1 MSLIGVSMLEMR
13 QLIEQACLPDR
24 CEVSCLDG
32 TNLTIRLGQGQSL
45 DEGVTLSRVP
55 LQSLNSC
62 RDLVHLVGQ
71 LHALRDSHPVPLKA
85 IA

>member
-13 QLIEQACLPDR
+13 QMIEQACLPDR
-24 CEVSCLDG
+24 CEVSCPDG
-32 TNLTIRLGQGQSL
+32 TTLTIRLGQGQSL
-45 DEGVTLSRVP
+45 DDCVTLTSVP
-55 LQSLNSC
+55 LQSLNNC

-71 LHALRDSHPVPLKA
+71 LHALRDAHPTPLKA